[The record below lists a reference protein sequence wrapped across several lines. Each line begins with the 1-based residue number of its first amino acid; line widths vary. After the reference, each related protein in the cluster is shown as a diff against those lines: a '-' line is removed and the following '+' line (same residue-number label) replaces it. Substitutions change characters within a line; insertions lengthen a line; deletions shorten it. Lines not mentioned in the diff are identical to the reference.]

1 MCDYVS
7 MNKQMQVENVDLI
20 SMFFFKNQVLM
31 QRVICEVRALA
42 VLPTKELAQQVGTK
56 KELSII

>member
-1 MCDYVS
+1 MS
-7 MNKQMQVENVDLI
+7 MNKQMQVDNVDLI
-20 SMFFFKNQVLM
+20 SMFCLFVFKNQVLM

-56 KELSII
+56 KELSVI

>member
-1 MCDYVS
+1 
-7 MNKQMQVENVDLI
+7 
-20 SMFFFKNQVLM
+20 M

-56 KELSII
+56 KELSIM